1 MTEDGRERGER
12 LQIMLSAEEL
22 VAIDDFRFASRMPT
36 RAAAIRELL
45 KMGLSFSSRDA
56 TPGMKSSDYGVLGR
70 RYDPGEPHSN
80 KDGEDSGQN

>member
-22 VAIDDFRFASRMPT
+22 TAIDDFRFASRMPT

-45 KMGLSFSSRDA
+45 KKGLDALSRDA
-56 TPGMKSSDYGVLGR
+56 TPGMKSADYGVLGR
-70 RYDPGEPHSN
+70 RDDPGKPPQN
-80 KDGEDSGQN
+80 NGDSHV